1 MEKYSNLILH
11 SLLVGLIA
19 AMVIIICGWLSV
31 EAWLAFF
38 AWANYFL
45 HGCEFKKSLK
55 MLLAF
60 CVGIVVAFTAVQV
73 IQHLNNHIDPK
84 LQLYLT
90 AAVIFVVAT
99 GLIFLECIQNW
110 DEVVPATFLGT
121 VLFFASGV
129 TLETIVPKLL
139 LPLCVGI
146 IAGLI
151 TILSREQLNK
161 WLNNSVRVSSG

>member
-1 MEKYSNLILH
+1 MNRYGNLIWH
-11 SLLVGLIA
+11 SLFVGLIA
-19 AMVIIICGWLSV
+19 ATVIVICGWFSF

-45 HGCEFKKSLK
+45 HGCEFKKSMK
-55 MLLAF
+55 MFLAF

-73 IQHLNNHIDPK
+73 IQYLNEFVDQN
-84 LQLYLT
+84 LRLYLT

-99 GLIFLECIQNW
+99 GLIFLECIKNW

-129 TLETIVPKLL
+129 TLETIIPELI

-146 IAGLI
+146 VAGLL
-151 TILSREQLNK
+151 TILGRQ
-161 WLNNSVRVSSG
+161 WLGRVLGHSIQVSH

>member
-1 MEKYSNLILH
+1 MNKYVNLIWH

-19 AMVIIICGWLSV
+19 ASVIVICGWFSF

-45 HGCEFKKSLK
+45 HGCEFKKSMK
-55 MLLAF
+55 MFLAF
-60 CVGIVVAFTAVQV
+60 CIGIFVAFIAVQV
-73 IQHLNNHIDPK
+73 IQHLNNHVDPE
-84 LQLYLT
+84 LHLYLT

-99 GLIFLECIQNW
+99 GLIFLECIKDW
-110 DEVVPATFLGT
+110 GEVVPATFLGT

-129 TLETIVPKLL
+129 TLDTIVPELI

-151 TILSREQLNK
+151 TIVSREQLSK
-161 WLNNSVRVSSG
+161 WLSNTIPT